1 MYCRDMD
8 YLALTLPGGKTV
20 QPPSQVPTGG
30 LDTLSNGISVALT
43 FMVIIAVVLSLF
55 FLVYGGVQWT
65 ASGGDKGKITAARAK
80 ITYALIGLIVA
91 VTSFF
96 LINFIGN
103 FFGVNLLNNN

>member
-1 MYCRDMD
+1 MYRRDME

-30 LDTLSNGISVALT
+30 LDTLSSGISVALT
-43 FMVIIAVVLSLF
+43 FMIIIAIILSLF
-55 FLVYGGVQWT
+55 YLVYGGVQWT
-65 ASGGDKGKITAARAK
+65 ASGGDKGKITSARAK

-103 FFGVNLLNNN
+103 FFGVSLLNNN